1 MRFHVLGPFEV
12 TGEGGDPLPIA
23 GSKERTILA
32 YLVARAG
39 HVVSVDELVDELW
52 GETPPRTAEKTLG
65 SHVSRLRGTLE
76 PDRAAGSASEVIL
89 TRGDGYALAV
99 DPDAIDAVRFEH
111 LAAEGRQL
119 VEVGRFEDGSAR
131 LEEAL
136 ELWRGTAYQG
146 LRYTRFGSSEGERLD
161 ELRRSSIDD
170 RIDAKLATG
179 EGTQLVAELEG
190 GVREEPLRERRWGQL
205 MLALYR
211 GGRQAEALGAFTR
224 ARSVL
229 VDELGIEPG
238 PALKRLQAAI
248 LEQDPALDTGWRVTP
263 DGAPRVADVCPYKG
277 LARFE
282 SADAGFFFGRERSV
296 AEAIARIVSGHFLAL
311 VGPSGSGKSSLM
323 RAGILHAL
331 ESGALPGSAAW
342 TYSLIR
348 PGQHPLGAL
357 SGALLGSDGD
367 RSPERIRRAMV
378 DVGGKDRSVLAID
391 QFEEVFTLCT
401 DAAERGTFLDLIA
414 DAALASD
421 GSVTVLLAIRADYY
435 GRCAEHRA
443 LASLLENSQTL
454 VGPMTNDELKRAIEL
469 PAERASLEVDP
480 ELTNALVG
488 DVVGR
493 AGGLPL
499 LSTALL
505 ELWTRRRGRSLVLD
519 EYLRSGGVEGAVGRL
534 AEDAFTHLDGKGRAA
549 ARRILMR
556 LAEWG
561 EGGEIVGRRTSLDEF
576 DLGHDE
582 DISRAMDALVAAR
595 LISAAE
601 GSVEV
606 AHEALLREWPRLR
619 EWFEADAE
627 GRRIHRR
634 ITDSARS
641 WAEEGRDE
649 AGLLRGARL
658 GAALEW
664 TDMHA
669 AEPNEL
675 EREFLGRSRTASEGE
690 VARTRRTN
698 RLLRGLLAGVALL
711 LASSLVV
718 GSLAIAQRNDARE
731 VAAVADARRLAS
743 RSLVEE
749 DAGLALVLAREA
761 VHIYDSPETRSALF
775 STLIRTP
782 AIVGRMYASGGPSP
796 FGDQE
801 QWIEISPDGD
811 TIAIGDSGPSVAFFD
826 ADERTMLGAIPIESG
841 TTRATF
847 SPDGETLTMVTP
859 ANDTLS
865 SEIVAV
871 DIPSLTERARAESR
885 GLAIDAIEYMD
896 GGTTVL
902 SAELFADGAF
912 LIPRDPGTLE
922 PSGPRIRAHD
932 LRVAGMATS
941 SDGRWLVTTSVDSDD
956 ATGIPPGSGETTL
969 WDAGSLRPIRSFE
982 ESADDSPL
990 DAASTDVALSPDG
1003 SVAALIDNR
1012 FRAIPEEGSIAFL
1025 DLRSGAVRQGQGGH
1039 QGAGGTQ
1046 WETTGVAF
1054 TPDGRSVVT
1063 TGNDSHALIWDVRSA
1078 AVRESLFA
1086 GADQQIRGPALSADG
1101 TTLYTTDRTREVI
1114 LWDLIGARGLA
1125 RPFDAGEGCAGWPYF
1140 AITRDGR
1147 RLAVMQCRDPGRSN
1161 GSVELIDTSDLTS
1174 IREIQYP
1181 GSVPQGVAFSPDGRM
1196 LAVGSWTWD
1205 GNRGHVRLW
1214 DPESGRP
1221 VGPDLPGI
1229 SSGVAVW
1236 TLEFS
1241 PDGSTLAGGAQ
1252 VGDDQTGRIQ
1262 FWDVITRTPL
1272 EATLDLP
1279 TPVNDLTST
1288 PDGSSLVAVTAIAE
1302 GGDIVYW
1309 DWASGSVRE
1318 TIHADDLGVWSSDI
1332 SNDGRILATGGQGS
1346 SVRLWDVAS
1355 GDAVGLP
1362 LSGLEGFAA
1371 VVDVS
1376 SDGRTVLAAST
1387 IGEVLMWDASS
1398 GTILASFPGVELGTY
1413 AAAAFSPDGRSVI
1426 IVSDVGSGWVWDV
1439 EPSSWADRACDI
1451 SGRSLTRAEW
1461 HHFLP
1466 TLPYH
1471 ATCGS

>member
-1 MRFHVLGPFEV
+1 M
-12 TGEGGDPLPIA
+12 
-23 GSKERTILA
+23 
-32 YLVARAG
+32 
-39 HVVSVDELVDELW
+39 
-52 GETPPRTAEKTLG
+52 
-65 SHVSRLRGTLE
+65 
-76 PDRAAGSASEVIL
+76 
-89 TRGDGYALAV
+89 
-99 DPDAIDAVRFEH
+99 
-111 LAAEGRQL
+111 
-119 VEVGRFEDGSAR
+119 
-131 LEEAL
+131 
-136 ELWRGTAYQG
+136 
-146 LRYTRFGSSEGERLD
+146 
-161 ELRRSSIDD
+161 
-170 RIDAKLATG
+170 
-179 EGTQLVAELEG
+179 
-190 GVREEPLRERRWGQL
+190 
-205 MLALYR
+205 
-211 GGRQAEALGAFTR
+211 
-224 ARSVL
+224 
-229 VDELGIEPG
+229 
-238 PALKRLQAAI
+238 
-248 LEQDPALDTGWRVTP
+248 
-263 DGAPRVADVCPYKG
+263 ADV
-277 LARFE
+277 
-282 SADAGFFFGRERSV
+282 
-296 AEAIARIVSGHFLAL
+296 SGN
-311 VGPSGSGKSSLM
+311 P
-323 RAGILHAL
+323 
-331 ESGALPGSAAW
+331 
-342 TYSLIR
+342 
-348 PGQHPLGAL
+348 
-357 SGALLGSDGD
+357 
-367 RSPERIRRAMV
+367 
-378 DVGGKDRSVLAID
+378 DRSVLAID

-414 DAALASD
+414 DAALDSD
-421 GSVTVLLAIRADYY
+421 GSVTVLLAMRADYY

-443 LASLLENSQTL
+443 LASLLEKSQTL
-454 VGPMTNDELKRAIEL
+454 VGPMTEDELKRAIEQ
-469 PAERASLEVDP
+469 PAERAGLEVDP
-480 ELTNALVG
+480 ELTDALVG
-488 DVVGR
+488 DVAGR

-534 AEDAFTHLDGKGRAA
+534 AEDAFTRLDHDGQDA
-549 ARRILMR
+549 ARRILTR
-556 LAEWG
+556 LADWG
-561 EGGEIVGRRTSLDEF
+561 DGGEIVGRRTSLDEF
-576 DLGHDE
+576 DLGYDQ
-582 DISRAMDALVAAR
+582 DISRAMDALVQAR
-595 LISAAE
+595 LITVAE

-634 ITDSARS
+634 IADSARS

-664 TDMHA
+664 ADAHA
-669 AEPNEL
+669 GDPNEL
-675 EREFLGRSRTASEGE
+675 EREFLARSRTASEGE

-711 LASSLVV
+711 LALSLVV

-731 VAAVADARRLAS
+731 LAAVADARRLAA

-761 VHIYDSPETRSALF
+761 VHIYDAPETRSALF
-775 STLIRTP
+775 STLIRAP
-782 AIVGRMYASGGPSP
+782 AIFGRMYAPGGPSP
-796 FGDQE
+796 FGDQD

-826 ADERTMLGAIPIESG
+826 ADQRVMLGAFPIESG

-847 SPDGETLTMVTP
+847 SPDGETLAIVTLEILTP
-859 ANDTLS
+859 ANDTIP

-871 DIPSLTERARAESR
+871 DVPSLTERARAESR
-885 GLAIDAIEYMD
+885 GLSVDAIEYID
-896 GGTTVL
+896 GGATVL
-902 SAELFADGAF
+902 SAELFDGGAF
-912 LIPRDPGTLE
+912 LISRDPETLE
-922 PSGPRIRAHD
+922 PSGPRVLAHD
-932 LRVAGMATS
+932 PRVAGMATS

-956 ATGIPPGSGETTL
+956 QRGIQPGSGETTL
-969 WDAGSLRPIRSFE
+969 WDAGSLRPIRSFQ

-990 DAASTDVALSPDG
+990 NAASTDVALSPDG

-1012 FRAIPEEGSIAFL
+1012 FEAIPEVGSIAFL

-1063 TGNDSHALIWDVRSA
+1063 TGNDSQALIWDVRSA
-1078 AVRESLFA
+1078 TVRDSFFA
-1086 GADQQIRGPALSADG
+1086 GTDQQIRGPALSADG

-1114 LWDLIGARGLA
+1114 LWDLLGARGLA

-1140 AITRDGR
+1140 AMTRDGR
-1147 RLAVMQCRDPGRSN
+1147 RLATMQCRDPGSSN
-1161 GSVELIDTSDLTS
+1161 GSVDVIDTSDLTS
-1174 IREIQYP
+1174 IREIPYP

-1221 VGPDLPGI
+1221 VGPDLPGL

-1241 PDGSTLAGGAQ
+1241 PDGRTLAGGAQ

-1262 FWDVITRTPL
+1262 FWDVITQTPL
-1272 EATLDLP
+1272 EAALDLP

-1288 PDGSSLVAVTAIAE
+1288 PDGNSLVAVTAIAE

-1309 DWASGSVRE
+1309 DWASRRVRE

-1332 SNDGRILATGGQGS
+1332 SNDGRVLATGGQGS

-1355 GDAVGLP
+1355 GDDVGLP
-1362 LSGLEGFAA
+1362 LSGLEDTAA

-1387 IGEVLMWDASS
+1387 RGEVLMWDASS
-1398 GTILASFPGVELGTY
+1398 GTILASFPGVELESS

-1439 EPSSWADRACDI
+1439 EPRVWADRACDI
-1451 SGRSLTRAEW
+1451 AGRSLTRAEW
-1461 HHFLP
+1461 QHFLP